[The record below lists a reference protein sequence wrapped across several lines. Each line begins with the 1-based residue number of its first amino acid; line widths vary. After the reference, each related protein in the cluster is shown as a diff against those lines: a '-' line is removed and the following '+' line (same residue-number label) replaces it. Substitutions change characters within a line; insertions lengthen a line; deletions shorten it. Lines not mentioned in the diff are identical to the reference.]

1 VSDNLILDF
10 PVLKPDG
17 IDFAE
22 GVSYEVEASHADGT
36 LTIKHT
42 LEGRSFIR
50 QLIKDGDA
58 TFSVLLLYRDSSER
72 QNYQCPHDAIEIPVH
87 DPDSRIV
94 ATQIVQRDFSYS
106 PEVMA
111 SIVILKD
118 KDISVDASSGLTDFW
133 KHGVYT
139 IPQYSRIALAR
150 TLQFTEGDVSNLIEV
165 NHDKDL
171 GHGEMRVEVYEH
183 AGEGQKPVSLWC
195 GKGVFDE
202 LHKLPKDQAEPR
214 DEDSMR
220 WAMITQALCAVY
232 AYMKNLDDSHE
243 VSGVLQAHQKL
254 LREKTGEDWKDEN
267 FDPSLAATRMRPYVI
282 PTLPDE
288 VDDD

>member
-1 VSDNLILDF
+1 MSDNLILDF
-10 PVLKPDG
+10 PVLKPGG

-22 GVSYEVEASHADGT
+22 GVSYEVEARHSDGM
-36 LTIKHT
+36 LTITHT

-72 QNYQCPHDAIEIPVH
+72 QNHQCPHDKISIT

-94 ATQIVQRDFSYS
+94 ATQTVPRDFSYS
-106 PEVMA
+106 PEIMA

-133 KHGVYT
+133 QHGVYK
-139 IPQYSRIALAR
+139 ISQYSRIALTR
-150 TLQFTEGDVSNLIEV
+150 KLKFTEGDVSNLIDV

-183 AGEGQKPVSLWC
+183 AGEGQKPVALWC

-202 LHKLPKDQAEPR
+202 LRELPKDQAKPR
-214 DEDSMR
+214 DADPIR

-232 AYMKNLDDSHE
+232 AYMKNLDDNHE
-243 VSGVLQAHQKL
+243 ISGALLAHQEL

-267 FDPSLAATRMRPYVI
+267 FDPSLAATRMQPYVI
-282 PTLPDE
+282 HTPSDE
-288 VDDD
+288 VDDN